1 LQEDKLE
8 RKNYKT
14 SRAKMMNRVLAIT
27 SNGPEKAEQVNHILR
42 HLSSRGNEVLLYGK
56 FMIL

>member
-1 LQEDKLE
+1 
-8 RKNYKT
+8 
-14 SRAKMMNRVLAIT
+14 MMNRVLAIT